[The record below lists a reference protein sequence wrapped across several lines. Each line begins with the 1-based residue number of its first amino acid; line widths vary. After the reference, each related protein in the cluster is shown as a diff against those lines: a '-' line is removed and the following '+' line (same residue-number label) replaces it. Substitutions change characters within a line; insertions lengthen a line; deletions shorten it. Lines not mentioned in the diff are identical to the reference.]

1 VHKASSKATAAFDQ
15 EGMHAA
21 HKVNGPRFAHAMLT
35 TKALLTLLP
44 DHSRNEKPGGLP
56 MSVSNIPYDANE
68 FTGKRIL
75 VTGGTRGIG
84 EAIVNRLVRG
94 GGTVLATA
102 RTIPAG
108 GNSDQFIQ
116 ADVSTRAG
124 ADRIIKTTFD
134 LLGGLDILINSVG
147 GSSAPGGGVLAL
159 TDDIW
164 QQEFELNLFSAV
176 RLDRGFLPAML
187 KQRSG
192 VIVHVSSIQRTLPLF
207 EATLGYAA
215 AKAALTNYSKGL
227 SKEVAPHG
235 IRVNSV
241 APGFTETKAAETL
254 IERLAAEAGTD
265 TVAARQSLMNSLG
278 GIPLGRP
285 SRPDEVAEL
294 IAFLVSDRAS
304 SITGSEY
311 VIDGGNIPTI

>member
-1 VHKASSKATAAFDQ
+1 MKNNV
-15 EGMHAA
+15 
-21 HKVNGPRFAHAMLT
+21 
-35 TKALLTLLP
+35 
-44 DHSRNEKPGGLP
+44 
-56 MSVSNIPYDANE
+56 PYDANE

-75 VTGGTRGIG
+75 ITGGSKGMG
-84 EAIVNRLVRG
+84 EAIVNRLRQG

-102 RTIPAG
+102 RTIPTG
-108 GNSDQFIQ
+108 GNSEQFIQ

-124 ADRIIKTTFD
+124 ADQIIKTTLD
-134 LLGGLDILINSVG
+134 RLGGLDILINSVG

-187 KQRSG
+187 KKRAG
-192 VIVHVSSIQRTLPLF
+192 VIVHISSIQRTLPLH

-227 SKEVAPHG
+227 SKEVSPHC

-241 APGFTETKAAETL
+241 APGFTETEAATSM
-254 IERLAAEAGTD
+254 IERPAA
-265 TVAARQSLMNSLG
+265 S
-278 GIPLGRP
+278 
-285 SRPDEVAEL
+285 
-294 IAFLVSDRAS
+294 VSVDRES
-304 SITGSEY
+304 TRR
-311 VIDGGNIPTI
+311 

>member
-1 VHKASSKATAAFDQ
+1 
-15 EGMHAA
+15 
-21 HKVNGPRFAHAMLT
+21 
-35 TKALLTLLP
+35 
-44 DHSRNEKPGGLP
+44 
-56 MSVSNIPYDANE
+56 MSASNIPCDANE

-94 GGTVLATA
+94 GGTVLTTA
-102 RTIPAG
+102 RSIPQG
-108 GNSDQFIQ
+108 GNAEQFIQ

-124 ADRIIKTTFD
+124 ADHVIKTTFER
-134 LLGGLDILINSVG
+134 LGGLDILINSVG

-227 SKEVAPHG
+227 SKEVASHG

-241 APGFTETKAAETL
+241 APGFTETKAAEGL
-254 IERLAAEAGTD
+254 IQRLAKEAGTD
-265 TVAARQSLMNSLG
+265 TSAARQSLMDSLG

-294 IAFLVSDRAS
+294 VAFLVSDRAS

>member
-1 VHKASSKATAAFDQ
+1 LEIRQ
-15 EGMHAA
+15 QIEG
-21 HKVNGPRFAHAMLT
+21 VSAM
-35 TKALLTLLP
+35 
-44 DHSRNEKPGGLP
+44 SQ
-56 MSVSNIPYDANE
+56 E

-75 VTGGTRGIG
+75 VTGGTKGIG
-84 EAIVNRLVRG
+84 EAIVKRLRTG
-94 GGTVLATA
+94 GGSVLATA
-102 RTIPAG
+102 RTVPEGVDAG
-108 GNSDQFIQ
+108 QFIQ

-124 ADRIIKTTFD
+124 ADRVIKATLD
-134 LLGGLDILINSVG
+134 LFGGLDILINSVG
-147 GSSAPGGGVLAL
+147 GSSAPSGGALAL
-159 TDDIW
+159 TDEIW

-192 VIVHVSSIQRTLPLF
+192 VIIHVSSIQRTLPLF

-241 APGFTETKAAETL
+241 APGFTETEAAKGL
-254 IERLAAEAGTD
+254 IERLAKQAGTD
-265 TVAARQSLMNSLG
+265 SAAARQGLMNSLG

-285 SRPDEVAEL
+285 NQPEEVAEL
-294 IAFLVSDRAS
+294 VAFLASDRAS

-311 VIDGGNIPTI
+311 VIDGGNIPTV

>member
-1 VHKASSKATAAFDQ
+1 MSASY
-15 EGMHAA
+15 
-21 HKVNGPRFAHAMLT
+21 VP
-35 TKALLTLLP
+35 
-44 DHSRNEKPGGLP
+44 
-56 MSVSNIPYDANE
+56 VDANE

-84 EAIVNRLVRG
+84 QAIVHRLLRG
-94 GGTVLATA
+94 GGTVLTTA
-102 RTIPAG
+102 RTIPVG
-108 GNSDQFIQ
+108 VNPEQFIQ

-124 ADRIIKTTFD
+124 ADHIIKTIFD
-134 LLGGLDILINSVG
+134 YLGGLDILINSVG

-159 TDDIW
+159 TDEIW
-164 QQEFELNLFSAV
+164 QQEFEWNLFSAV

-187 KQRSG
+187 KQSSG
-192 VIVHVSSIQRTLPLF
+192 VIVHISSIQRTLPLF

-227 SKEVAPHG
+227 SKEVGPHG

-241 APGFTETKAAETL
+241 APGFTETKAAEAL

-265 TVAARQSLMNSLG
+265 TATAKQSLMSSLG

-294 IAFLVSDRAS
+294 VAFLVSDRAS